1 MKKLKMKC
9 QNQVQQ
15 DKYFKTKKTF
25 WYQFKLFFFPFY
37 PIRVFKSTRLL
48 SALAVLIAL
57 RLVLQYA
64 VIHIP
69 IVSTSFSLSWTPLM
83 IIGWVYGPVIGFFSG
98 IVTDTLSYLIKPT
111 SLWFWMYAMQEPFVG
126 LISGLIGSLYT
137 LRILNLKT
145 NFSFKL
151 TNQKINGENKKV
163 FIKSNNKFMFDLII
177 NQIIVFVFM
186 LISTLVVLI
195 WASDNMS
202 FEGKSKLDQIF
213 FEYSK
218 YIIII
223 VNIVFFIV
231 VETITIVFYKKNKK
245 NFLLFI
251 WIVNLTIII
260 TSIFSFLLGP
270 ISASEY
276 YKYAYGKES
285 PYLIKYGLIFY
296 LIPRVIKESVKLPLQ
311 DLSLLLLIPITQ
323 YNVNKIKKNLRFSWK
338 P

>member
-1 MKKLKMKC
+1 MKC
-9 QNQVQQ
+9 LNQVQEY
-15 DKYFKTKKTF
+15 KNKKTF

-37 PIRVFKSTRLL
+37 PLKVFKSTRLL

-64 VIHIP
+64 VITIP
-69 IVSTSFSLSWTPLM
+69 IVSTSFSLAWTPLI
-83 IIGWVYGPVIGFFSG
+83 IIGWIYGPTIGFVSG

-111 SLWFWMYAMQEPFVG
+111 SLWFWMYAMQEPLVG
-126 LISGLIGSLYT
+126 LISGMIGSLYT
-137 LRILNLKT
+137 LRIMNIKANPMLKITNLKVG
-145 NFSFKL
+145 N
-151 TNQKINGENKKV
+151 ENKKV
-163 FIKSNNKFMFDLII
+163 FVKSVNNFNMDLII
-177 NQIIVFVFM
+177 NQIIVVLFM
-186 LISTLVVLI
+186 LVSTIVVLV
-195 WASDNMS
+195 WANENMS
-202 FEGKSKLDQIF
+202 FEGKSKLDKIF

-218 YIIII
+218 YIIIV
-223 VNIVFFIV
+223 VNIIFFVV

-251 WIVNLTIII
+251 WIVNLTMII